1 MPRNHI
7 PWVTWY
13 LLLVGDLAKMP
24 FLGNDLKDQ
33 DGWPKRCEKLAPRK
47 QNGNQTW
54 KGGLLLRSQVKILSD
69 IQGKWL
75 APQEEVE
82 RHHRWHHS
90 WASFIWLRIWS
101 SPKKSSIKP
110 QFCLYI
116 KERWLN
122 WWSTGHVITRTWSQ
136 FPIPTYNRQA
146 GSWLLSEL
154 NFQYRATK
162 KMLLRSGEKQRNNK
176 LQLLFYSTDS
186 SLNLVL
192 CDRV

>member
-24 FLGNDLKDQ
+24 FLGDDLKDQ

-101 SPKKSSIKP
+101 SPKNHPLSPNSVFISKRDGSIGEV
-110 QFCLYI
+110 LA
-116 KERWLN
+116 
-122 WWSTGHVITRTWSQ
+122 TWSQ
-136 FPIPTYNRQA
+136 GPKV
-146 GSWLLSEL
+146 
-154 NFQYRATK
+154 NFQYPRTTGRPEADFSQNSTSNTEQLK

>member
-1 MPRNHI
+1 MSDMISSFGERLCQNAFSRWWPER
-7 PWVTWY
+7 PGWVTKRMWEA
-13 LLLVGDLAKMP
+13 GPKKAKWKP
-24 FLGNDLKDQ
+24 DLK
-33 DGWPKRCEKLAPRK
+33 
-47 QNGNQTW
+47 

-75 APQEEVE
+75 DPQEEVE

-116 KERWLN
+116 KDLTSSSSNGKVRLETSKELTRAEEMLN
-122 WWSTGHVITRTWSQ
+122 WWSADHVITRTWSQ

-162 KMLLRSGEKQRNNK
+162 KNVIKIKGETEKQ
-176 LQLLFYSTDS
+176 
-186 SLNLVL
+186 
-192 CDRV
+192 